1 VPDQASW
8 ETAAAAAAM
17 TMTTT
22 LPGEFVRMRVGEP
35 QYRRVVTRV
44 KLVKTNVVMFVLSHG
59 FALF

>member
-1 VPDQASW
+1 
-8 ETAAAAAAM
+8 M

-44 KLVKTNVVMFVLSHG
+44 KLVKTNVVMFVLNHG
-59 FALF
+59 FALL